1 MKTQEIVYTIE
12 DFCDCPREGIAEY
25 QGKAV
30 YYKCI
35 FDEEAEDWSEVYEL
49 RELQEES
56 LAKIFAEEGNWRDWS
71 HNPRKKMLQAAGQ
84 GLELQQSFID
94 QAGDSFKR
102 KATFNRFS
110 KGCWNG
116 YLVEWKAS

>member
-12 DFCDCPREGIAEY
+12 DFYDCPREGIAEY

-35 FDEEAEDWSEVYEL
+35 FDEEAEDWSEIYEL

-56 LAKIFAEEGNWRDWS
+56 LTKIFAEEGNWRDWS
-71 HNPRKKMLQAAGQ
+71 HNPRKKMLQAAGRGVEFQ
-84 GLELQQSFID
+84 KSFTLE
-94 QAGDSFKR
+94 AGEIIRR
-102 KATFNRFS
+102 KAVFS
-110 KGCWNG
+110 PFAKGCWNG